1 MKVEIHEAGDGW
13 RWRVRARNGRII
25 AESGEAYS
33 REHDAHKAWA
43 RFSRLMSAAGEAN

>member
-1 MKVEIHEAGDGW
+1 MIVDIWKSGDGW

-33 REHDAHKAWA
+33 REHDAQRAWL
-43 RFSRLMSAAGEAN
+43 RFKTLVQG